1 MSAPTY
7 VILVH
12 AHTKIKFH
20 TYKFVHNILLCLNFS
35 RSIVKLKLSLKFDL
49 PVKKKTTT
57 TTATYIYN
65 PKQLPLALQLGD

>member
-35 RSIVKLKLSLKFDL
+35 RSIVKLKLRLEFDL
-49 PVKKKTTT
+49 PVKKKKQQQQQQLTFTTLSN
-57 TTATYIYN
+57 YH
-65 PKQLPLALQLGD
+65 

>member
-35 RSIVKLKLSLKFDL
+35 RSIVKLKLRLEFDL
-49 PVKKKTTT
+49 PVKK
-57 TTATYIYN
+57 N
-65 PKQLPLALQLGD
+65 NNNNNNNSNLHLQP

>member
-35 RSIVKLKLSLKFDL
+35 CSIVKLKLRLEFDL
-49 PVKKKTTT
+49 PVKKNNNNKS
-57 TTATYIYN
+57 N
-65 PKQLPLALQLGD
+65 LHLQP